1 MAVRVVLADDHSVV
15 REGLRALLEAAGGFE
30 VVECV
35 GTAAEAIRSATTTRP
50 DVLVLDIGLPDA
62 SGIEA
67 AQQIRRS
74 APDVAILML
83 TMYDDE
89 GTVTT
94 AMRAGAMGYVLKGAD
109 PDDVI
114 AAIHAVARGGA
125 VLGPGVAA
133 RALERISQGGA
144 EPAFP
149 TLTAREREVLGLIAT
164 GMGNAN
170 IAARLSLSP
179 HTVGNHVTSIFAK
192 LGVATRAEAI
202 VRAREAGL
210 GA

>member
-1 MAVRVVLADDHSVV
+1 
-15 REGLRALLEAAGGFE
+15 
-30 VVECV
+30 
-35 GTAAEAIRSATTTRP
+35 
-50 DVLVLDIGLPDA
+50 
-62 SGIEA
+62 
-67 AQQIRRS
+67 
-74 APDVAILML
+74 ML

-109 PDDVI
+109 PDDVVS
-114 AAIHAVARGGA
+114 AIHAVARGGA

-144 EPAFP
+144 EPPFP

-210 GA
+210 GV